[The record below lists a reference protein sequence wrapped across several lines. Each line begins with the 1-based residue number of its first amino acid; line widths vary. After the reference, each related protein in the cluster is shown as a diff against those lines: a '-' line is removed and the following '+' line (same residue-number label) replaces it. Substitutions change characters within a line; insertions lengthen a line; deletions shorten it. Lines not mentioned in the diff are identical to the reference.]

1 MKIVFRIIMTVCVTM
16 KKLEERLPK
25 KFMRIH
31 HSYIINLRCIQE
43 VNKNRVILHTA
54 TNDHAAH
61 ATATPDT
68 VYLPIGDLYRDSFL
82 DYLKSKFLVK

>member
-1 MKIVFRIIMTVCVTM
+1 MHTGGQQN
-16 KKLEERLPK
+16 
-25 KFMRIH
+25 H
-31 HSYIINLRCIQE
+31 
-43 VNKNRVILHTA
+43 VILHTA